1 MTQVTP
7 LQRKALLL
15 AAALSG
21 FTLVLV
27 GAVAGRIVSDPLRS
41 ATVPTAMTLP
51 TPPPTPGPD
60 PVVQA
65 LLDQRAAEYQTM
77 IQQANDRLAQA
88 NRQLRQAYSAAAVAA
103 ARPAAPPPPAYLSA
117 ERAAQI
123 ASLVAPGANLTRTPE
138 LVNFQGAAAFEVVL
152 DAGTLYIDAASGQV
166 LYNGVAT
173 MVAASGGGGGGGE
186 HEHEHEH
193 EDEDEEGDD
202 G

>member
-27 GAVAGRIVSDPLRS
+27 GAVAGRVTLDPLRS
-41 ATVPTAMTLP
+41 ATVPTAMILP
-51 TPPPTPGPD
+51 TPPPTPGLD

-103 ARPAAPPPPAYLSA
+103 DRPAAPPPTYLSA

-123 ASLVAPGANLTRTPE
+123 AALVAPGASLAQMPE

-173 MVAASGGGGGGGE
+173 MVAASGGGG
-186 HEHEHEH
+186 EHEHEH

>member
-1 MTQVTP
+1 MKQLTP

-41 ATVPTAMTLP
+41 ATVPTAMILP

-65 LLDQRAAEYQTM
+65 LLDQRDAEYQSA

-88 NRQLRQAYSAAAVAA
+88 NLQLRQAYSAAAAAA
-103 ARPAAPPPPAYLSA
+103 ARPAAPPPPTYLSA

-123 ASLVAPGANLTRTPE
+123 AALVAPGASLAGMPE
-138 LVNFQGAAAFEVVL
+138 LVNFQGAAAFEVVM

-166 LYNGVAT
+166 LFNGVAT
-173 MVAASGGGGGGGE
+173 MVAASGGGGGGGGE
-186 HEHEHEH
+186 HEE
-193 EDEDEEGDD
+193 EDEEGDD

>member
-27 GAVAGRIVSDPLRS
+27 GAVAGRIVLDPLRS

-103 ARPAAPPPPAYLSA
+103 DRPAAPPPTYLSA

-123 ASLVAPGANLTRTPE
+123 AALVAPGASLAQMPE
-138 LVNFQGAAAFEVVL
+138 LVNFQGVAAFEVVL

-186 HEHEHEH
+186 HEHEHE
-193 EDEDEEGDD
+193 DEDEEGDD

>member
-1 MTQVTP
+1 MKQLTP

-41 ATVPTAMTLP
+41 ATVPTAMILP

-65 LLDQRAAEYQTM
+65 LLDQRDAEYQSA

-88 NRQLRQAYSAAAVAA
+88 NLQLRQAYSAAA
-103 ARPAAPPPPAYLSA
+103 ARPAAPPPPTYLSA

-123 ASLVAPGANLTRTPE
+123 AALVAPGASLAGMPE

-166 LYNGVAT
+166 LFNGVPT
-173 MVAASGGGGGGGE
+173 MVAASGGGGGGGGGE
-186 HEHEHEH
+186 HEE
-193 EDEDEEGDD
+193 EDEEGDD